1 MTGPGG
7 GAGVRPYDGPMSLLT
22 PLSWQDLL
30 AFAWFIAVW
39 AGYAWYSRN
48 ASLRGVT
55 LLAVTNTWR
64 RQWMDQ
70 ATTRDPRILDGVITQ
85 SLSHSPSF
93 FASATLIVIGGVLAL
108 LGAMDRAAELV
119 QDMPFVVPTSRAAL
133 EIKVVVLAGI
143 FTFAFFRFTWSIRQ
157 YTFVAL
163 MLGAMPA
170 PREFESGQQDR
181 KAYVDRAAALAG
193 AAAET
198 FNDGVRAYY
207 FAFAALAWFFS
218 PLGLAVASALVVA
231 VLYGREFHSG
241 VLHLLR
247 D

>member
-1 MTGPGG
+1 MAQST
-7 GAGVRPYDGPMSLLT
+7 S
-22 PLSWQDLL
+22 
-30 AFAWFIAVW
+30 
-39 AGYAWYSRN
+39 
-48 ASLRGVT
+48 
-55 LLAVTNTWR
+55 
-64 RQWMDQ
+64 
-70 ATTRDPRILDGVITQ
+70 RDPRILDGVITQ

-108 LGAMDRAAELV
+108 LGAMDQAAELV
-119 QDMPFVVPTSRAAL
+119 REMPFAVATSRAAL

-143 FTFAFFRFTWSIRQ
+143 FTFAFFRFTWSMRQ
-157 YTFVAL
+157 YSFVAL

-170 PREFESGQQDR
+170 PGEFESGTVDR
-181 KAYVDRAAALAG
+181 QAYVDRAAALVG

-218 PLGLAVASALVVA
+218 PLGFAVASALVVA

-241 VLHLLR
+241 VLRLLR
-247 D
+247 E

>member
-1 MTGPGG
+1 MT
-7 GAGVRPYDGPMSLLT
+7 LLS

-30 AFAWFIAVW
+30 AFAWFVLAWV
-39 AGYAWYSRN
+39 GYAWYSRN

-55 LLAVTNTWR
+55 LLAVTNAWR
-64 RQWMDQ
+64 RRWMAQ
-70 ATTRDPRILDGVITQ
+70 STSRDPRILDGVITQ
-85 SLSHSPSF
+85 SLSRSPSF

-108 LGAMDRAAELV
+108 LGAMDQAAELV
-119 QDMPFVVPTSRAAL
+119 REMPFAVATSRAAL

-143 FTFAFFRFTWSIRQ
+143 FTFAFFRFTWSMRQ
-157 YTFVAL
+157 YSFVAL

-170 PREFESGQQDR
+170 PGEFESGTVDR
-181 KAYVDRAAALAG
+181 QAYVDRAAALVG

-218 PLGLAVASALVVA
+218 PLGFAVASALVVA

-241 VLHLLR
+241 VLRLLR
-247 D
+247 E